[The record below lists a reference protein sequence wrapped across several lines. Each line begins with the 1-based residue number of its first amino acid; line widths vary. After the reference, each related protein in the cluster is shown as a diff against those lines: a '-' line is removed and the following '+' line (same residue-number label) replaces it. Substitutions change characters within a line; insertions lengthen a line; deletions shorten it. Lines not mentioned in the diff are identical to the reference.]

1 MSLPGFVA
9 VAWGNAGFRAWLMA
23 PDGRVLDSRESG
35 GGLSSVRDRDFAGV
49 LRANCGPWL
58 SASPGVP
65 VLLSGMVGSRTGW
78 QEAPYAPCPLGANE
92 LVGRAARLRLDGH
105 ELLFLPGAVS
115 EGSDGA
121 LDIMRGE
128 ELQILGAARS
138 RGIADATICIPGT
151 HAKCATLRNGR
162 LTGFRTYVTGEL
174 FKLLRHDSLV
184 GALAEGDEFDEAAFA
199 RGIHRGMDV
208 PLSHAVFAARADALN
223 GRLAPKAVSS
233 YLSGILIGGEL
244 ADYPEQE
251 GPPLLLI
258 ASGTL
263 AERYETALHILARPF
278 ERIDARQ
285 AALAGF
291 ALVGPQL
298 LAAAA

>member
-9 VAWGNAGFRAWLMA
+9 IAWGNAGFRAWLMG
-23 PDGRVLDSRESG
+23 PDGNVVDAHESAD
-35 GGLSSVRDRDFAGV
+35 GLSTVRNRDFAGT

-58 SASPGVP
+58 NAGPRLP

-78 QEAPYAPCPLGANE
+78 QEAPYAPCPLGPRD
-92 LVGRAARLRLDGH
+92 LVGRAARLELDGH
-105 ELLFLPGAVS
+105 ELVFLPGAVS
-115 EGSDGA
+115 EGGGA

-128 ELQILGAARS
+128 ELQILGAATS
-138 RGIADATICIPGT
+138 RGVADASICIPGT

-174 FKLLRHDSLV
+174 FKLLRHNSLV
-184 GALAEGDEFDEAAFA
+184 GALADGDDFDEDAFV
-199 RGIHRGMDV
+199 RGIHRGMGV

-223 GRLAPKAVSS
+223 GKLAPQAVSS
-233 YLSGILIGGEL
+233 YLSGILIGSEL
-244 ADYPEQE
+244 ADYPDESE
-251 GPPLLLI
+251 APLLLL

-263 AERYETALHILARPF
+263 AERYETALRILERPF

-298 LAAAA
+298 LAAA

>member
-9 VAWGNAGFRAWLMA
+9 VAWGNAGFRAWLMS
-23 PDGRVLDSRESG
+23 PDGDLLDSVESPD
-35 GGLSSVRDRDFAGV
+35 GLSAVRDRNFAGP
-49 LRANCGPWL
+49 LRANCGSWL
-58 SASPGVP
+58 TASPGVP

-78 QEAPYAPCPLGANE
+78 KEAPYAPCPLGPGE
-92 LVGRAARLRLDGH
+92 LVGRAARLELDGH
-105 ELLFLPGAVS
+105 ELVFLPGALS
-115 EGSDGA
+115 EANGGA

-174 FKLLRHDSLV
+174 FKLLRHNSLV
-184 GALAEGDEFDEAAFA
+184 GALADGDAFDETAFA
-199 RGIHRGMDV
+199 RGIARGIDV

-223 GRLAPKAVSS
+223 GKLAPDAVSS
-233 YLSGILIGGEL
+233 YLSGILIGCEL
-244 ADYPEQE
+244 ADYPIDS
-251 GPPLLLI
+251 GMPLLLL
-258 ASGTL
+258 AAGTL
-263 AERYETALHILARPF
+263 AERYETALHILSRPF

-298 LAAAA
+298 LAAA